1 MSIAHE
7 QVISHT
13 RQNTGIHFLDSGGE
27 NGRQWQQP
35 APTELIRF
43 RSGEG
48 WWETAITLTGLL
60 EQHAKVVEE
69 VQAAIEAEYEAD
81 KRVSNFE
88 VGPRVMER
96 LGYHQL
102 VRENT
107 YNWGDNDL
115 DQCFVFEVW
124 SKDENREWIYADN
137 ADEAVVLVYA
147 HTGADVRGGYARP
160 IAVVFDGEY
169 SVPLELVVSFSP
181 ADAIT
186 REWCER
192 HHDSEYPFEAGQVS
206 HPESELES
214 AVGELVK
221 WQPENQVLV
230 FANPHRDED
239 DPECEEPE
247 TLAFCPS
254 FWL

>member
-7 QVISHT
+7 RVTEYT
-13 RQNTGIHFLDSGGE
+13 RQNTGKALCDSGGVL
-27 NGRQWQQP
+27 GRHWQQP
-35 APTELIRF
+35 APTKLIRV
-43 RSGEG
+43 RTGEG

-60 EQHAKVVEE
+60 REHAKVVED

-81 KRVSNFE
+81 REVSNFE

-102 VRENT
+102 VRDNT
-107 YNWGDNDL
+107 YNWGSNDL

-124 SKDENREWIYADN
+124 SKDENREWIYVEN
-137 ADEAVVLVYA
+137 AEEAVVLVYA

-169 SVPLELVVSFSP
+169 TVPIDLVVNFSWTDESTK
-181 ADAIT
+181 A
-186 REWCER
+186 WCER
-192 HHDSEYPFEAGQVS
+192 HYNSEYPFERGEVD
-206 HPESELES
+206 HPESALE
-214 AVGELVK
+214 GDMGDLVE
-221 WQPENQVLV
+221 WQEANEVLV
-230 FANPHRDED
+230 FANPHYDED

-247 TLAFCPS
+247 TLAFGPH
-254 FWL
+254 FYL